1 VSKYAQQDI
10 YRPEAEKITYSFV
23 QKHSGTYA
31 GPRQQ
36 KPLLDTFR
44 QILMWHKG
52 LITELGN
59 PTCYE
64 YCP

>member
-1 VSKYAQQDI
+1 MPKYAQQDI

-31 GPRQQ
+31 GPR
-36 KPLLDTFR
+36 P
-44 QILMWHKG
+44 IG

-64 YCP
+64 YCL